1 MFDFSDLIALAAA
14 SRPAASRPA
23 GGGGFGTAVVSN
35 TPPNWTSGRCG
46 NIKVGIDWVQ
56 GTFGIVHLHD
66 CIEFLGGILG
76 DTFALKVD
84 AEGNFIGIRWYRFV
98 YAGASGAV
106 IACGYRRRDR
116 FEHCYLQLSASVL
129 ALLSPSQILEL
140 IAFLHSIGFKPSR
153 LDIRLDDYEKRLKPQ
168 DARECADNGQVF
180 GFKSGPTGRC
190 YSYVCGRD
198 GGDTIYFGSR
208 GKDGSGKLL
217 RIYDKAIESKGVV
230 DAIRIEVEL
239 SSKKAR
245 DFWELLVTADMQS
258 APAILLGAIAASI
271 RFAQC
276 RDNSRR
282 ADRSDNLPVWDELV
296 GDAATVVWSPCVKQ
310 DSLQKSID
318 WLKRQVSA
326 TFASVLEAISRIHG
340 DTDACLRFF
349 YELWAEG
356 EDKITGDFD
365 KQLLIEQYVKF
376 WGGDASCGNLAP
388 EMEDEFI
395 PTDEYIDAVA
405 RTLPGPYYNPTHYGK
420 QC

>member
-1 MFDFSDLIALAAA
+1 
-14 SRPAASRPA
+14 
-23 GGGGFGTAVVSN
+23 
-35 TPPNWTSGRCG
+35 
-46 NIKVGIDWVQ
+46 
-56 GTFGIVHLHD
+56 
-66 CIEFLGGILG
+66 LGGILG
-76 DTFALKVD
+76 DTLALKVD
-84 AEGNFIGIRWYRFV
+84 SEGNFVGVRWYRFV
-98 YAGASGAV
+98 YAGVSGAIV
-106 IACGYRRRDR
+106 ACGFRAGGRS
-116 FEHCYLQLSASVL
+116 EHCYLQLSASVL

-140 IAFLHSIGFKPSR
+140 VAFLHSIGFKPSR
-153 LDIRLDDYEKRLKPQ
+153 LDIRLDDYEKRLTPQ
-168 DARECADNGQVF
+168 NARDCADNGQVF
-180 GFKSGPTGRC
+180 GFRAGPGPNGKC
-190 YSYVCGRD
+190 YSYRIGRD
-198 GGDTIYFGSR
+198 GGETIYFGAR

-217 RIYDKAIESKGVV
+217 RIYDKAIESEGAI

-258 APAILLGAIAASI
+258 APAILLGALAASI

-356 EDKITGDFD
+356 ENKITGDFD

-376 WGGDASCGNLAP
+376 WGGGASGELAP

-395 PTDEYIDAVA
+395 PTDEYIAAVA
-405 RTLPGPYYNPTHYGK
+405 RTLPGPYWNPTHYENRYK
-420 QC
+420 TV